1 MRFITAGGNWEITL
15 GDGCVIRLWADGYQ
29 ELDGHYDFGVLVD
42 VEGKAPDTLVIT
54 NRTPSDPDRVV
65 ISLARI
71 PGSRCSAD
79 QRPLKAE
86 RCRMWQR
93 RKSPAGCNEG
103 RDASPPRYRF

>member
-1 MRFITAGGNWEITL
+1 MRFITAGGKCEITL

-42 VEGKAPDTLVIT
+42 VEWKAPDTLVIT
-54 NRTPSDPDRVV
+54 NRSPSDPDRVV

-79 QRPLKAE
+79 QRRLKAE
-86 RCRMWQR
+86 RCRVVAEAEVASGVQR
-93 RKSPAGCNEG
+93 GA
-103 RDASPPRYRF
+103 